1 MPFAI
6 IALILG
12 SSIWVYFDANK
23 LGVRPTGEKPRR
35 FRFHADMEPVDWAVS
50 FLLLWCIA
58 FPAYLIMRQGYVK
71 HFRQSRAGAGVP
83 PREPVEYFYEQ
94 LRNLSRLK
102 SKGLISDE
110 EFSLRR
116 KEVLGL

>member
-1 MPFAI
+1 MPFVIVAVI
-6 IALILG
+6 IS

-23 LGVRPTGEKPRR
+23 LGVRATGHKPKR
-35 FRFHADMEPVDWAVS
+35 FRFHADMEPVDWSVS
-50 FLLLWCIA
+50 FLLLWFVAC
-58 FPAYLIMRQGYVK
+58 PAYLIMRRSYVK
-71 HFRQSRAGAGVP
+71 KFQQSRSITAVP

-94 LRNLSRLK
+94 LRNLSKLK
-102 SKGLISDE
+102 SKGVISEE